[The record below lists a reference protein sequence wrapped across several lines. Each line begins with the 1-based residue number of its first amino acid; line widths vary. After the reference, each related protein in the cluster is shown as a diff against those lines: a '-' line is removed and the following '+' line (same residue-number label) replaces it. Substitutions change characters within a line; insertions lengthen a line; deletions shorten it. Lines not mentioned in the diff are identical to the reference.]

1 MAEDSAMES
10 KIESQIV
17 TSEVV
22 EERSEDNRNVST
34 TQQVRVV
41 EKRQIIVDMNGTS
54 SKFM

>member
-1 MAEDSAMES
+1 MES